1 MNSNST
7 YAYFI
12 ISKTW
17 DLSCDVIE
25 LVKKWLEPHLKR
37 RILNEDYNQFMKI
50 AETNFSTSTFSL
62 NTKQNSMLS
71 RYGFKNNI
79 NHYMKIRYKSVYG
92 LYKLIPYTLYEIHD
106 EYITNYKIFGITITM
121 RDRDRVVHLERATA
135 GTTNYSRNLFIR
147 HFRYLNQK
155 HWHWKW
161 PLTSEEEKKII
172 RKIMDKEE
180 EIIMDTWE
188 DY

>member
-1 MNSNST
+1 MNST

-17 DLSCDVIE
+17 DLDYDVLQ

-37 RILNEDYNQFMKI
+37 RILNEDYNQFMKM
-50 AETNFSTSTFSL
+50 AESNFSASSVSF

-71 RYGFKNNI
+71 RYGFKNNV
-79 NHYMKIRYKSVYG
+79 NHYMKLRENMNYFSNYKVV
-92 LYKLIPYTLYEIHD
+92 PYRLD
-106 EYITNYKIFGITITM
+106 ELHEEYSTNYKIFGISITM
-121 RDRDRVVHLERATA
+121 RDRVVYLNRATA
-135 GTTNYSRNLFIR
+135 GTTDYSRNLFIT
-147 HFRYLNQK
+147 HFRYLNPK
-155 HWHWKW
+155 HWRWKW
-161 PLTSEEEKKII
+161 PLTPEEQKKII